1 LHNCSMPNS
10 AVLALPMVV
19 GLVMGEEEKLSCH
32 LLLSSRNW
40 RHYIVLKR

>member
-1 LHNCSMPNS
+1 MPNS

-32 LLLSSRNW
+32 LLSSRNW
-40 RHYIVLKR
+40 RRYIVLKR